1 MEDISKGG
9 NMKTNGDP
17 VKLSQG
23 ISPPGHSPTWRKQ
36 TLQCEK
42 CGSDFEGRVASIEGE
57 DQVFIKLCPGCWL
70 KEQELE
76 AIDRA
81 KKELEKIKDDQ
92 RRVWYDE
99 CGVEGIF
106 VEKTFENFERE
117 RQAKAYDAVK
127 GYRDKSLVLLS
138 PGIYGLGKTHL
149 TCALANHLLETEEP
163 AYFQPDSYSIIRG
176 ECPVLF
182 ITEPKLLSR
191 IRQTF
196 NRKYDDAETEEDV
209 YSALAQFP
217 LLIIDDVGKVRP
229 RDYSFLQGVYFRI
242 VDDRYVQ
249 EQHIILSTNL
259 DYSELEEHIGGACA
273 DRLREMCGKNMVRMT
288 GKSYRVNKSK
298 GGKRE

>member
-1 MEDISKGG
+1 MEHISEEV
-9 NMKTNGDP
+9 NRSP
-17 VKLSQG
+17 G
-23 ISPPGHSPTWRKQ
+23 INLQGHSPTWRKE
-36 TLQCEK
+36 TMQCDE
-42 CGSDFEGRVASIEGE
+42 CGRDFEGRVALINGE
-57 DQVFIKLCPGCWL
+57 DKVFIKLCPDCKL
-70 KEQELE
+70 KQQELE
-76 AIDRA
+76 TINRA
-81 KKELEKIKDDQ
+81 KEQLEEVKERQHDDWDEK
-92 RRVWYDE
+92 Y
-99 CGVEGIF
+99 GVKGIF
-106 VEKTFENFERE
+106 IEKSLENFERE
-117 RQAKAYDAVK
+117 RQPKAYDAVK

-149 TCALANHLLETEEP
+149 TCALANHLVETEEP
-163 AYFQPDSYSIIRG
+163 AYFLRDSYRIIQRK
-176 ECPVLF
+176 CPVFF

-209 YSALAQFP
+209 YCALAQFP

-273 DRLREMCGKNMVRMT
+273 DRLVEMVGKKNFIVMR
-288 GKSYRVNKSK
+288 GKSYRNEK
-298 GGKRE
+298 